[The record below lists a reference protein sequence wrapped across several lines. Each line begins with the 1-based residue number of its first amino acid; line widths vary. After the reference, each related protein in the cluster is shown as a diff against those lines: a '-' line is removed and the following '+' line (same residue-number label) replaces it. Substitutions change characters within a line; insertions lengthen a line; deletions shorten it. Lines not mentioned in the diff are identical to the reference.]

1 MMNTL
6 SDHILLVSMLV
17 IRKSKFTIIVHLC
30 LHEELQEDDKRSQV
44 ILPCIDFTNC
54 VSKTL
59 AIAAEDIVPP
69 EEMITAFMHIL
80 ICTYI

>member
-1 MMNTL
+1 
-6 SDHILLVSMLV
+6 MLM
-17 IRKSKFTIIVHLC
+17 IRKSKFTIIVNLY

-59 AIAAEDIVPP
+59 AIAAEDVVPP
-69 EEMITAFMHIL
+69 EEMITAFMPIL